1 MVHQEF
7 RMQRKLPEELLNL
20 PETPVMPVL
29 FVGHGNPMNAIE
41 ENFYTNEWKKIASG
55 LTVPK
60 AILCISAHW
69 LTEGTWVTAMEYPKT
84 IHDFHGFPKELFDVN
99 YPAPGAPQFAEFT
112 KSLVKKTE
120 VGLDYKWGIDHGTW
134 SVLNQM
140 FPAHEIPV
148 YQLSIDYHRPAQ
160 YHYELA
166 TELKTLRSK
175 GVLIMGSGNIVHNL
189 RVMQFGDLS
198 YDWTIEFDEIV
209 KNFIV
214 SRNDKSLIDYQKLGE
229 IAKLSIPTPDHFF
242 PLMYSLGATEK
253 DEIINFFSEKT
264 TMGSISMRSV
274 LIKKRPLIQ

>member
-1 MVHQEF
+1 
-7 RMQRKLPEELLNL
+7 MQRKLPEELLDL

-29 FVGHGNPMNAIE
+29 FIGHGNPMNAIE

-69 LTEGTWVTAMEYPKT
+69 LTKGTWVTAMEKPRT
-84 IHDFHGFPKELFDVN
+84 IHDFYGFPKELFAVN
-99 YPAPGAPQFAEFT
+99 YPATGAPQFAEFT

-120 VGLDYKWGIDHGTW
+120 IGLDHDWGLDHGTW

-140 FPAHEIPV
+140 FPSADIPV
-148 YQLSIDYHRPAQ
+148 YQLSIDYHKPAN

-166 TELKTLRSK
+166 GELKKLRAK
-175 GVLIMGSGNIVHNL
+175 GVLIIGSGNIVHNL
-189 RVMQFGDLS
+189 RIMRFEDLS
-198 YDWTIEFDEIV
+198 YDWTIEFDAMA
-209 KNFIV
+209 KNFIWT
-214 SRNDKSLIDYQKLGE
+214 RDDEALIDYEKHGE

-242 PLMYSLGATEK
+242 PLLYTLGVTERN
-253 DEIINFFSEKT
+253 EIINFFSEKT

-274 LIKKRPLIQ
+274 LIKKKAELIF